1 MSAIT
6 QDLQRWCSSLV
17 VGGVL
22 IASLQEHVFA
32 QITPD
37 GTLPNNSVVTSDGNT
52 LNITGGTQAGSNL
65 FHSFGEFSV
74 PNGGV
79 ASFNN
84 ALDIQN
90 IISRV
95 TGGLASNI
103 DGLIRANGT
112 ANLFLINPSGIVFGK
127 NAQLNIGGS
136 FVATTAN
143 AIQFGNQGFWSISNP
158 ETSPS
163 LLTVNPSA
171 FFFNQITT
179 GSIQNG
185 STAPAGS
192 KLLTYDSGLGD
203 NLYLFFRDPFPLFGL
218 RVPDGRSL
226 LFLGGNV
233 SLDGG
238 NLNAL
243 SGRVE
248 LGGVAEAGTVGLNV
262 DGKNLHLSFP
272 NGMAQADVTLT
283 NGSQVEANDI
293 QVQARH
299 LTLTNGSEILATA
312 QGAEPGGNLTVTA
325 TESVELSGSS
335 EFGFGSRLSASSKDN
350 GGNLTI
356 STRKLIV
363 RDGAEVS
370 TDNSGKGTGGN
381 LTVAAS
387 NSVEVSGSS
396 WTKSNL
402 SATSEGA
409 EGNLTIATGRLLVR
423 NGASVLVTSGF
434 DSTNVEPD
442 LTNRGGNLTVS
453 ASDFVELSGSETDR
467 FGSPASLYSSNYGN
481 GAKGNLTITTPKLIV
496 QDGSSINTNV
506 GLGAGKGG
514 NITVNASDFVELIG
528 TSKGSYPYSG
538 SLISQTGQY
547 LSGLSTD
554 GYSIGDAGDITITTG
569 RLLVQ
574 DGARVSASTFG
585 LGSGGKL
592 TISASDSVQ
601 LVGTSA
607 DGQTMSSLLTESTIA
622 PGSLPG
628 RGVATG
634 NAGNI
639 EINTK
644 RLQVLDGAQVSAST
658 LGPGKGGN
666 LIVAAADSIELIG
679 TSADGQTR
687 SSLLTQS
694 SPPVGDPR
702 FGVIIKPGNGGHL
715 NIRSRQ
721 LKVQDR
727 AQVSTSSLGSGDAGN
742 LDIAT
747 SYSISLDNQAV
758 LSAESAF
765 GKGGSIQL
773 QARDLLVSRRNS
785 LISAVSGNL
794 SSNGFD
800 GNININTKFL
810 IAVPAENSDIVAT
823 GFGRSPG
830 SNIQVNAQGIFG
842 TQFRQQL
849 TSESDIVATGQVTLN
864 TPDIDPNSGLLE
876 LPTIP
881 VATEVTQGCYS
892 AGYAQNRF
900 VISGRGGLPLNP
912 YNFLSPNAVLADWV
926 TLNPSTR
933 EGKSPP
939 VSIKPTTAT
948 PKPIVEATGW
958 VMNAKGELE
967 LTANAPST
975 PHGSWQNAV
984 SCRAAS

>member
-1 MSAIT
+1 MT
-6 QDLQRWCSSLV
+6 TRWCLGIGM
-17 VGGVL
+17 GGA
-22 IASLQEHVFA
+22 IALGPNCASA
-32 QITPD
+32 QITTD
-37 GTLPNNSVVTSDGNT
+37 GTLPNNSIITSDGNT

-65 FHSFGEFSV
+65 FHSFREFSV
-74 PNGGV
+74 PNGGT

-84 ALDIQN
+84 AVDIQN

-95 TGGLASNI
+95 TGGSVSKI
-103 DGLIRANGT
+103 DGIISTLGT
-112 ANLFLINPSGIVFGK
+112 ANLFLINPSGIIFGQ

-203 NLYLFFRDPFPLFGL
+203 NLFFRDPLFGL

-293 QVQARH
+293 QVQGRH

-325 TESVELSGSS
+325 TESVELSGNS

-370 TDNSGKGTGGN
+370 TRNSGKGTGGN

-402 SATSEGA
+402 SATSEGT

-467 FGSPASLYSSNYGN
+467 FGSPASLYSLNYGN

-528 TSKGSYPYSG
+528 TSKGSSPYSG

-547 LSGLSTD
+547 LSGLSTN

-810 IAVPAENSDIVAT
+810 IAVPVENSDIVAT

-892 AGYAQNRF
+892 SGYAQNRF
-900 VISGRGGLPLNP
+900 VISGRGGLPRNP
-912 YNFLSPNAVLADWV
+912 YNFLSPNAVLVDWV

-933 EGKSPP
+933 NRKSPP

-958 VMNAKGELE
+958 VINAKGELE
-967 LTANAPST
+967 LTANAPTT
-975 PHGSWQNAV
+975 PHGSWQNPV